1 MTVMRESCI
10 ALLLGLPGGLIDRR
24 ATYEVAWGNTRG
36 YQDND
41 GSDTNL
47 SEDRL
52 AVLVGR
58 CEKYPRVSNLR
69 LVTMLQSDL
78 LTLRLWNKDS

>member
-10 ALLLGLPGGLIDRR
+10 ALLFGLPGGLIDRR
-24 ATYEVAWGNTRG
+24 ATHEVARGNTRG

-58 CEKYPRVSNLR
+58 CEKYLRVSNLSHY
-69 LVTMLQSDL
+69 VVLQSRGGAL
-78 LTLRLWNKDS
+78 EASE